1 MRGIVCILGLSV
13 VLVGCDKAVE
23 DKKISELTSEEAQ
36 TLCKSPQ
43 AIEQLTNNF
52 KAGTSEFLTQHPF
65 NYYPFSD
72 RNVDSTKSITD
83 SELRRKS
90 RIDDSFLYSA
100 DTFNKGFGQTDVLK
114 ISNPTLSATGQDS
127 LTCSAQADFSSDEI
141 YGKAFSTPVSYTI
154 TKADKK
160 IITEG
165 KFALADMKQSKVEP
179 TAGQKAWRDKYEAEL
194 NAKDQELK
202 NVADSEYQP
211 ISTKDLFYIYF
222 AQTPRQFYDDEL
234 MGLFS
239 NKWNNTSDSFAKE
252 DIKKEELPQIKA
264 KIAQYKDIK
273 NIVIYSTTDGSYHDE
288 DFLKMKTASGENAI
302 KINDMGIFTLT
313 DSSYDFAKKGYEYHN
328 FLCNMNGGITVNERG
343 VSLSVDKT
351 VRGCTVLVPDD
362 QAREISAKFADF
374 KGKGKNVSTSAKY
387 FIHIDSI
394 NGDRNT
400 IEATLVKDDV
410 QLIDPDTKAVIL
422 HTVIN

>member
-194 NAKDQELK
+194 NAKDQALK

-222 AQTPRQFYDDEL
+222 AQTPRQFNDDEL
-234 MGLFS
+234 DSLATNGTTPVIHLR
-239 NKWNNTSDSFAKE
+239 KKTSKKKNCRKLKQKLRNIKTSKISSF
-252 DIKKEELPQIKA
+252 IPPP
-264 KIAQYKDIK
+264 
-273 NIVIYSTTDGSYHDE
+273 
-288 DFLKMKTASGENAI
+288 M
-302 KINDMGIFTLT
+302 
-313 DSSYDFAKKGYEYHN
+313 
-328 FLCNMNGGITVNERG
+328 
-343 VSLSVDKT
+343 
-351 VRGCTVLVPDD
+351 VLIMM
-362 QAREISAKFADF
+362 R
-374 KGKGKNVSTSAKY
+374 TS
-387 FIHIDSI
+387 
-394 NGDRNT
+394 
-400 IEATLVKDDV
+400 
-410 QLIDPDTKAVIL
+410 
-422 HTVIN
+422 

>member
-1 MRGIVCILGLSV
+1 
-13 VLVGCDKAVE
+13 
-23 DKKISELTSEEAQ
+23 
-36 TLCKSPQ
+36 
-43 AIEQLTNNF
+43 
-52 KAGTSEFLTQHPF
+52 
-65 NYYPFSD
+65 
-72 RNVDSTKSITD
+72 
-83 SELRRKS
+83 
-90 RIDDSFLYSA
+90 
-100 DTFNKGFGQTDVLK
+100 
-114 ISNPTLSATGQDS
+114 
-127 LTCSAQADFSSDEI
+127 
-141 YGKAFSTPVSYTI
+141 
-154 TKADKK
+154 
-160 IITEG
+160 
-165 KFALADMKQSKVEP
+165 
-179 TAGQKAWRDKYEAEL
+179 
-194 NAKDQELK
+194 
-202 NVADSEYQP
+202 
-211 ISTKDLFYIYF
+211 
-222 AQTPRQFYDDEL
+222 

-288 DFLKMKTASGENAI
+288 DFLKLKTASGENAI
-302 KINDMGIFTLT
+302 KINDMGILTLT

>member
-1 MRGIVCILGLSV
+1 M
-13 VLVGCDKAVE
+13 VGCDKAVE

-83 SELRRKS
+83 SDLRRKS

-100 DTFNKGFGQTDVLK
+100 DIFNKGFGQTDVLK

-165 KFALADMKQSKVEP
+165 KFALTDMKQSKVEP
-179 TAGQKAWRDKYEAEL
+179 TAGQKEKRC
-194 NAKDQELK
+194 
-202 NVADSEYQP
+202 
-211 ISTKDLFYIYF
+211 
-222 AQTPRQFYDDEL
+222 RQR
-234 MGLFS
+234 
-239 NKWNNTSDSFAKE
+239 
-252 DIKKEELPQIKA
+252 IP
-264 KIAQYKDIK
+264 
-273 NIVIYSTTDGSYHDE
+273 
-288 DFLKMKTASGENAI
+288 
-302 KINDMGIFTLT
+302 
-313 DSSYDFAKKGYEYHN
+313 
-328 FLCNMNGGITVNERG
+328 
-343 VSLSVDKT
+343 
-351 VRGCTVLVPDD
+351 
-362 QAREISAKFADF
+362 ADF
-374 KGKGKNVSTSAKY
+374 YKRSLLY
-387 FIHIDSI
+387 LFC
-394 NGDRNT
+394 
-400 IEATLVKDDV
+400 
-410 QLIDPDTKAVIL
+410 PDTAPV
-422 HTVIN
+422 

>member
-13 VLVGCDKAVE
+13 VLVGCDKSVE
-23 DKKISELTSEEAQ
+23 DKKISELTTEEAQ
-36 TLCKSPQ
+36 GLCKAPQ
-43 AIEQLTNNF
+43 ALEQLTNNF
-52 KAGTSEFLTQHPF
+52 KASTSEFLTQHPF
-65 NYYPFSD
+65 NYSPFVDRISD
-72 RNVDSTKSITD
+72 GTKYITD
-83 SELRRKS
+83 SELRRKN
-90 RIDDSFLYSA
+90 RIDDGFLYNA
-100 DTFNKGFGQTDVLK
+100 DTFNKGFGQSDVLK
-114 ISNPTLSATGQDS
+114 ISNPTLSSTGQER

-141 YGKAFSTPVSYTI
+141 YGKAFSTPISYTI

-160 IITEG
+160 MVIEG
-165 KFALADMKQSKVEP
+165 QISLTDMKQSKVEP

-194 NAKDQELK
+194 NAKDQALRDI
-202 NVADSEYQP
+202 ADSEYQP
-211 ISTKDLFYIYF
+211 VSEKDLFYAYF
-222 AQTPRQFYDDEL
+222 AQTPRQFSDDEL

-273 NIVIYSTTDGSYHDE
+273 NIVLYSVSDGSYHNE
-288 DFLKMKTASGENAI
+288 DYLKLKTASGEDGT
-302 KINDMGIFTLT
+302 KINDMGVFTLSG
-313 DSSYDFAKKGYEYHN
+313 SSYDFAIKGYKYNN
-328 FLCNMNGGITVNERG
+328 FLCNMNGGITVSNRG
-343 VSLSVDKT
+343 VALSVDKT
-351 VRGCTVLVPDD
+351 VRGCTVKVPDD

-374 KGKGKNVSTSAKY
+374 NGKGKNISTAVKY

-400 IEATLVKDDV
+400 LNATLVKDDV
-410 QLIDPDTKAVIL
+410 QLIDPETKAVIL